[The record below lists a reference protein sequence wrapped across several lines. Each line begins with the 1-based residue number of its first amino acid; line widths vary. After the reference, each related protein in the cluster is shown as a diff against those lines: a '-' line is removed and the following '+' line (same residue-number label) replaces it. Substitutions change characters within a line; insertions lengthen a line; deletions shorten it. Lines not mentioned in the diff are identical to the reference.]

1 MYNLNMKKI
10 YLLVFIILITTGA
23 GYEGKLPDLEADMS
37 YKIKYET
44 IQNTPFKKQ
53 KDSVIKETDLKKVP
67 TENKEYVDIII
78 KKDRTP
84 EYFKDIQPVIELL
97 EKFKNYI
104 EDDVNTQMFNACANS
119 YIDYASYI
127 QLKYKNR
134 HERYYASYRAITGII
149 EDTRNAAQLRA
160 EAAEYKKFLPYS
172 GAGEKYTKQ
181 NLDESSKILLK
192 KIYDTLY
199 VLKNLD

>member
-1 MYNLNMKKI
+1 MKKI
-10 YLLVFIILITTGA
+10 FILLFVIFITTGA
-23 GYEGKLPDLEADMS
+23 GYEGKLPDLESDMS

-53 KDSVIKETDLKKVP
+53 KDSTVKETDLKKVP
-67 TENKEYVDIII
+67 KDNKEYVDIII

-119 YIDYASYI
+119 YIDYAGYI
-127 QLKYKNR
+127 QHKYEKR
-134 HERYYASYRAITGII
+134 HERYYASYRAIIGIVD
-149 EDTRNAAQLRA
+149 DTRNAAQLRA
-160 EAAEYKKFLPYS
+160 EAAAYKKYLPYS
-172 GAGEKYTKQ
+172 GAGEKYTKEH
-181 NLDESSKILLK
+181 LDESSKNLLK

>member
-1 MYNLNMKKI
+1 MKKI
-10 YLLVFIILITTGA
+10 IFLFILIFVTTGA
-23 GYEGKLPDLEADMS
+23 GYEGILPDLEADMA
-37 YKIKYET
+37 YKIKHET
-44 IQNTPFKKQ
+44 VRHTPFKKQ
-53 KDSVIKETDLKKVP
+53 KDNVIKETDLKKVP
-67 TENKEYVDIII
+67 ADNKEYVDIII

-104 EDDVNTQMFNACANS
+104 EDDVNTQMFNACANY
-119 YIDYASYI
+119 YIDYAEYI

-134 HERYYASYRAITGII
+134 HEKYYTSYRAITGII
-149 EDTRNAAQLRA
+149 EDTRKAAILRA
-160 EAAEYKKFLPYS
+160 EAAAYKKYLPYS
-172 GAGEKYTKQ
+172 GEGAKYTKE
-181 NLDESSKILLK
+181 NLDKSSKDLLK